1 MKKAEKK
8 RQLVQ
13 AVQEYMVQEELTPA
27 DLFHVVKENGADVSE
42 ATVRRIAKAEP
53 GKENFNLDVL
63 QRIST
68 ALFRVNA
75 TPIPVDKINSSEVA
89 EIEGLRAVTALTD
102 AAFQEAQEKITI
114 LEKQLAEALE
124 RLSVLSDAELKV
136 KQLQELCEFRKQQM
150 IEKDK
155 QIDNLW
161 RLIEKN
167 EM

>member
-1 MKKAEKK
+1 MKKSQK
-8 RQLVQ
+8 REQLVS
-13 AVQEYMVQEELTPA
+13 AIQEYVAQEGLSPA
-27 DLFHVVKENGADVSE
+27 DFIRIVHKRGGDVS
-42 ATVRRIAKAEP
+42 ATTLRRILKADLSSD
-53 GKENFNLDVL
+53 NFSFEAL
-63 QRIST
+63 QEASK
-68 ALFRVNA
+68 ALFNVDRS
-75 TPIPVDKINSSEVA
+75 PIPPEDINSPEAA

-136 KQLQELCEFRKQQM
+136 TQLQELCEFRKQQM

-161 RLIEKN
+161 RLIEK
-167 EM
+167 